1 MKHIPNKI
9 YLQIGEDCDAED
21 FKDLNEVTWCQV
33 EIHSN
38 DIEYV
43 RSSQQPE
50 DEVLEALRKIS
61 ELDPTKDAPSNNFCY
76 DEWGEAE
83 CFNKAKDIAK
93 AILKW
98 ARLVRK

>member
-50 DEVLEALRKIS
+50 DEVEVWCGCGDKLSKRSDGFYWCLGCDHGVEILAKRKES
-61 ELDPTKDAPSNNFCY
+61 SK
-76 DEWGEAE
+76 
-83 CFNKAKDIAK
+83 
-93 AILKW
+93 
-98 ARLVRK
+98 

>member
-50 DEVLEALRKIS
+50 GEVLEALKALAQRHKWNGHGTGGCVCK
-61 ELDPTKDAPSNNFCY
+61 EHLK
-76 DEWGEAE
+76 AE
-83 CFNKAKDIAK
+83 EILAKHK
-93 AILKW
+93 E
-98 ARLVRK
+98 RR